1 MLMKTFTAMA
11 YGKSN
16 IMCKNE
22 KATSVGQLTAHFF
35 PKSQNFHGPKASKA
49 FLNAYFKIILLE
61 PWF

>member
-35 PKSQNFHGPKASKA
+35 LSLRIFTGLKLQKPFWMLTLKLF
-49 FLNAYFKIILLE
+49 Y
-61 PWF
+61 